1 MAGSLASASASD
13 FALAVALLVV
23 LPSRKA
29 SRAPEGGGAL
39 EQPMSERSELGPRHR
54 EAANVPSL
62 AGKRRSPTRP
72 RRSPPAG
79 GLAGS
84 FPVLRKGTRTRSGRK
99 PCTCSALL
107 SPRQGR
113 LGCRAGGHQARSFH
127 ARRARLTFVWSKVA
141 RTVFAGRDPAGL
153 RPSGPLRAAPDTA
166 RRPDSLRSDRGA
178 FTAAPGCGARPALRL
193 GTSIARA
200 TAEVS
205 AAAGA
210 RARVRAAAHI
220 ARAAVGAADVR
231 ASWSARA

>member
-1 MAGSLASASASD
+1 MAGSLASASD
-13 FALAVALLVV
+13 FAFAVASLVL

-29 SRAPEGGGAL
+29 SRASEGGGAL
-39 EQPMSERSELGPRHR
+39 EQPMSERSEFGPRHR

-62 AGKRRSPTRP
+62 AGKRRSPARL
-72 RRSPPAG
+72 RRDGSRPAG

-84 FPVLRKGTRTRSGRK
+84 FPVLQKATRTRSGRK

-113 LGCRAGGHQARSFH
+113 LVCRAGGHQARSFH

-153 RPSGPLRAAPDTA
+153 RSSGPLRAAPDAA